1 MDSPTD
7 NSSDISTDTRVESPP
22 YFDALQDPNDSF
34 GRMLGSLQSL
44 TAAYR
49 LRVVNRLSNGVFAS
63 RRALSKQELDS
74 LSALRAAVHDF
85 DWQWMDTV
93 SLPGIC
99 RGLSYPD
106 GNLVVQAGGM
116 IFRVYRGTLARKSS
130 VLEELLSPENLAT
143 YDTFEGCPV
152 FRMPHSET
160 DAQYFLDAIF
170 NPDSF
175 DPFVTKRIRF
185 DAITAIF
192 RVNLDYQVPNLSR
205 KALALLSSV
214 YPTTLAD
221 FTSAGLS
228 PSYCR
233 DQIMPVI
240 QFARTHSV
248 DWILPLAFYREDEGL
263 CADARASLVATTM
276 DAFEEHF
283 ASRGG
288 ECAGGADC
296 RNCRIEEGA
305 VLHARLL
312 RLRFMPRLNFVWPPQ
327 PGSKLC
333 GSCLED
339 MQRWHV
345 QQCESVWDSLPGL
358 FDLPDWNTL
367 NKTKHAALQEAD
379 EDDETY

>member
-1 MDSPTD
+1 
-7 NSSDISTDTRVESPP
+7 
-22 YFDALQDPNDSF
+22 
-34 GRMLGSLQSL
+34 MLGSLQSL

-74 LSALRAAVHDF
+74 LCALRAAVHDF
-85 DWQWMDTV
+85 DWQWIDTI
-93 SLPGIC
+93 SLPGIH

-106 GNLVVQAGGM
+106 GNLVVQAGDM

-130 VLEELLSPENLAT
+130 VLEELLTPENLAS

-152 FRMPHSET
+152 LRIPHCET
-160 DAQYFLDAIF
+160 DVEYFLDAIF

-175 DPFVTKRIRF
+175 DPFVTKRISF

-192 RVNLDYQVPNLSR
+192 RVNIDYQVPNLSR
-205 KALALLSSV
+205 KALALLSSL
-214 YPTTLAD
+214 YPTTLAE
-221 FTSAGLS
+221 FTSAGLN

-248 DWILPLAFYREDEGL
+248 DWILPLALYRYCLEGTGRDLAKGIDYGGTRVMLSRDDEGL
-263 CADARASLVATTM
+263 CADARSSLVATTM

-283 ASRGG
+283 VNRGG
-288 ECAGGADC
+288 ECAGGAHC
-296 RNCRIEEGA
+296 RTSRLEEGA

-312 RLRFMPRLNFVWPPQ
+312 RLRYMPKLHLVWTPQ

-339 MQRWHV
+339 TRRWHV
-345 QQCESVWDSLPGL
+345 QQRESVWDSLPGL
-358 FDLPDWNTL
+358 FELPDWNTL
-367 NKTKHAALQEAD
+367 NKMKDAALQEVD